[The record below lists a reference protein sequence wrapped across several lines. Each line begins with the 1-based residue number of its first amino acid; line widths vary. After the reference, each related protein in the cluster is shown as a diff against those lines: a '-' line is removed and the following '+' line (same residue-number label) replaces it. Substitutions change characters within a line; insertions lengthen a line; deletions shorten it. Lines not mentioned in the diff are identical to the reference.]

1 MINIQPYI
9 DEIKKELNVPSSYK
23 PNMYKQGSNTIVKFQ
38 LTMEQLPDTFNF
50 VRTVI
55 SPSSFVFDCSFTLPD
70 EITASNV
77 IDCQIKYWEFKGIVN
92 PNSQFGS
99 HWELKK
105 FKDLKTANE
114 KLPPENRKYL
124 ERHYFKQIKTEPFT
138 LDDIVNKFK
147 QNLEEYRKK
156 LYCIIK
162 IAEDPIYDEFF
173 NQVKEIDIRINQLE
187 YNKDD
192 IYQKMSKQLKK
203 DISIYEEFEL

>member
-9 DEIKKELNVPSSYK
+9 DEIKKELNVPSSYM
-23 PNMYKQGSNTIVKFQ
+23 PNIYKQGSNSIVKFQ

-55 SPSSFVFDCSFTLPD
+55 SPSSLVFDCSFTLPD

-77 IDCQIKYWEFKGIVN
+77 IDCQIMYWEFKGIVN

-105 FKDLKTANE
+105 FKELKTANE
-114 KLPPENRKYL
+114 QLPPENRKYL
-124 ERHYFKQIKTEPFT
+124 ERHYFRQIKTEPFT
-138 LDDIVNKFK
+138 LDNIVNKFK

-173 NQVKEIDIRINQLE
+173 NQVKEIENRIHQLE
-187 YNKDD
+187 CNKDD
-192 IYQKMSKQLKK
+192 IYEKITKQLKK

>member
-9 DEIKKELNVPSSYK
+9 DEIKKELNVPSSYM
-23 PNMYKQGSNTIVKFQ
+23 PSIYKQGSNTIVKFQ
-38 LTMEQLPDTFNF
+38 LSMEQMPDTFNF
-50 VRTVI
+50 ARTVI

-77 IDCQIKYWEFKGIVN
+77 IYCQITYWEFKGIVN

-99 HWELKK
+99 HWELKS
-105 FKDLKTANE
+105 FKKLKSTNE
-114 KLPPENRKYL
+114 QLQPENRKYL
-124 ERHYFKQIKTEPFT
+124 ERHYFKPIKTDPFT

-156 LYCIIK
+156 LYCIFK
-162 IAEDPIYDEFF
+162 IAEDPIYDEYFK
-173 NQVKEIDIRINQLE
+173 QVREIKNRINKLE
-187 YNKDD
+187 QNKDD
-192 IYQKMSKQLKK
+192 IYQKITMQLKK